1 MATIRTERFRGN
13 GYELIYSLAA
23 ADRPQLGAANR
34 HSTPPNPGITR
45 PLKLRPI
52 YRSRRYSLTLLT
64 PWKADRTQAHP
75 HPSFAGMERKHLSHH
90 MGQQA
95 GPSTPP
101 ASEVT
106 LATLLPI
113 PLACCRW
120 ELEQRHMMPPSDF
133 ALRIIVEQ
141 DAKLVRTLN
150 TNYGGA
156 AADGGLEPVE
166 KDALL
171 DILARHFTGQPW
183 TCSGGMDATRRFM
196 ADLQNAMIATR
207 WNADLLATA

>member
-1 MATIRTERFRGN
+1 
-13 GYELIYSLAA
+13 
-23 ADRPQLGAANR
+23 
-34 HSTPPNPGITR
+34 
-45 PLKLRPI
+45 
-52 YRSRRYSLTLLT
+52 
-64 PWKADRTQAHP
+64 
-75 HPSFAGMERKHLSHH
+75 
-90 MGQQA
+90 
-95 GPSTPP
+95 
-101 ASEVT
+101 
-106 LATLLPI
+106 
-113 PLACCRW
+113 
-120 ELEQRHMMPPSDF
+120 MMPPSDF

-183 TCSGGMDATRRFM
+183 PRSGGMDATRRFM